1 MTIAPSVFV
10 SSISVSNNETADWA
24 RFRSVPKVAC
34 AFHRGGLSY
43 LGIQVLRT
51 GSRLRF
57 VIHLERPKVSNR
69 LLHPYHPHILLSQP
83 PPSQISQS
91 LLDLCVRHG
100 GCPCCEDDS
109 PIPLPVL
116 LLPSKQIRILLLSV
130 HFHLPFLCR
139 CGRKDKC
146 KGNLIGSF
154 DGKLLQ
160 LNTRCQRRQRCR

>member
-1 MTIAPSVFV
+1 MRRPTGLASEVY
-10 SSISVSNNETADWA
+10 
-24 RFRSVPKVAC
+24 PKVAC

-51 GSRLRF
+51 GSRLPF

-69 LLHPYHPHILLSQP
+69 LLHPYHLHILLSQP

-91 LLDLCVRHG
+91 LLDLCVRHW
-100 GCPCCEDDS
+100 GCSCCEDDS

-146 KGNLIGSF
+146 KGNFIGSF

-160 LNTRCQRRQRCR
+160 LNTRCQRRQRCRW